1 MPGTRKDTRRFRLP
15 DLAAALATK
24 QALARAAGLDLFV
37 VTQFAFDARPIL
49 DWLAGMRHAGIAAP
63 VRIGI
68 AGPAHL
74 ATLVRFALTC
84 GIGAS
89 LRMLRDRPGS
99 VGRLLGDVG
108 PDELVREVADGL
120 AAMPGHG
127 VTGFHFFPF
136 GGVEKTAAWRAKRLA
151 RA

>member
-1 MPGTRKDTRRFRLP
+1 
-15 DLAAALATK
+15 
-24 QALARAAGLDLFV
+24 
-37 VTQFAFDARPIL
+37 
-49 DWLAGMRHAGIAAP
+49 MRHAGIAAP
-63 VRIGI
+63 VRIGV

-99 VGRLLGDVG
+99 VARLLGDVG
-108 PDELVREVADGL
+108 PDELVRQVADGL